1 MIRIG
6 TSGYS
11 YDDWVGP
18 VYPQGLPK
26 SEWLAYYAR
35 EFNTCE
41 INYTY
46 YRLPSART
54 LEAMAR
60 KVPADFVFTVKA
72 SQELT
77 HGRENTH
84 EAFAAFRA
92 GVEPL
97 VASRQLGC
105 VLAQFPFSFHATPTN
120 RDYLRHFAEQLA
132 DLPAVI
138 EFRNRAWLREETF
151 DLLRELDLGFCCVD
165 EPRLS
170 GLIPPVAV
178 ATSRIAYVRFHGR
191 NANKWWQHD
200 NAWERYDYTYTEEEL
215 REWEPKIQSL
225 DGQAETTFV
234 FANNHWLGQAVGT
247 ARQLRLMLGLG

>member
-18 VYPQGLPK
+18 VYPRGLPK
-26 SEWLAYYAR
+26 SEWLPYYAR

-54 LEAMAR
+54 LQAMAR
-60 KVPADFVFTVKA
+60 KVPADFVFTIKA

-77 HGRENTH
+77 YGRENTH

-105 VLAQFPFSFHATPTN
+105 VLAQFPFSFYATPTN
-120 RDYLRHFAEQLA
+120 RDYLRRFAEQLA

-138 EFRNRAWLREETF
+138 EFRNRAWLQEETF
-151 DLLRELDLGFCCVD
+151 DLLRELNLGYCCVD

-170 GLIPPVAV
+170 GLIPPIAV
-178 ATSRIAYVRFHGR
+178 ATSRIAYVRLHGR

-200 NAWERYDYTYTEEEL
+200 NAWERYDYTYTLEEL

-225 DGQAETTFV
+225 NEQAETTFV
-234 FANNHWLGQAVGT
+234 FANNHWLGQAVGA